1 MAAGEALVV
10 TLVDLLMI
18 LKVKLATLLLRL
30 HLSEVGMAAGEAL
43 GWTVLEGFL
52 VALESIVLKVKLV
65 RLSDLA
71 GYHLQKYAA
80 LSSVDL

>member
-18 LKVKLATLLLRL
+18 LKVKLATLLHR
-30 HLSEVGMAAGEAL
+30 HLSELGMAAGEAL

-71 GYHLQKYAA
+71 GNHLQKYAA

>member
-18 LKVKLATLLLRL
+18 LKVKLATLLHR
-30 HLSEVGMAAGEAL
+30 HLSELGMAAGEAL
-43 GWTVLEGFL
+43 GWAVLEGFL

-71 GYHLQKYAA
+71 GYYLQKYAA

>member
-18 LKVKLATLLLRL
+18 LKVKLATLLHH
-30 HLSEVGMAAGEAL
+30 HLSELGMATGEAL

-71 GYHLQKYAA
+71 GYYLQKYAA

>member
-1 MAAGEALVV
+1 MAAGEALGM
-10 TLVDLLMI
+10 TLVDLIII
-18 LKVKLATLLLRL
+18 LKVKLGNLLHH
-30 HLSEVGMAAGEAL
+30 HLSKVGMAAAEAL

>member
-18 LKVKLATLLLRL
+18 LKVKLATLLHR
-30 HLSEVGMAAGEAL
+30 HLSELGMATGEAL

-71 GYHLQKYAA
+71 GNHLQKNAA
-80 LSSVDL
+80 LSFVDL

>member
-18 LKVKLATLLLRL
+18 LKVKLATLLHR
-30 HLSEVGMAAGEAL
+30 HLSELGMAAGEAL

-65 RLSDLA
+65 RLSDLT